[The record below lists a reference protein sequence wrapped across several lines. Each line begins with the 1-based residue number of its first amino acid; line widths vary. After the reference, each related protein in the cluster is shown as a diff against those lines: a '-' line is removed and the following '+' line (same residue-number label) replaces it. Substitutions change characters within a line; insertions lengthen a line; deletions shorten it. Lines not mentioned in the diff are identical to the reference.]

1 MEIPRRRR
9 VLFSATGQWAHA
21 VRGLSGAMGA
31 LIVLQ
36 PLATAERFGQPS
48 FGRGTEANVTG
59 AALKRLFFDNE

>member
-1 MEIPRRRR
+1 MAIPRRRR
-9 VLFSATGQWAHA
+9 VLFSAAGRWALA

-31 LIVLQ
+31 LVVLQ

-48 FGRGTEANVTG
+48 FGRATEANVAG